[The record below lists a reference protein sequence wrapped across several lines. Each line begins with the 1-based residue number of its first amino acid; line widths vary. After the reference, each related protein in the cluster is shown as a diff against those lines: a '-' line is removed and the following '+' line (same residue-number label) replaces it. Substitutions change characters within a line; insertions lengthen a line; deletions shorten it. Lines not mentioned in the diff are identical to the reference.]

1 MIKQQ
6 MNSFNC
12 KGVANY
18 LFQSPSPMQ
27 SDLKCVSFL
36 SLDWQNTPSTNLYMR
51 NSQHN
56 PQGES
61 SEGCTLKKQQG
72 VSTVFYFISFF
83 CFISYYFNFF
93 HQAVKLR
100 YFGYIWS
107 VQHKIPLLQKK
118 KKITDC

>member
-36 SLDWQNTPSTNLYMR
+36 SLDWQNTPNTNLYMH

-61 SEGCTLKKQQG
+61 SEGCQLKKQQWF
-72 VSTVFYFISFF
+72 STVFYFISFF
-83 CFISYYFNFF
+83 FIIIII
-93 HQAVKLR
+93 
-100 YFGYIWS
+100 YIFTKHS
-107 VQHKIPLLQKK
+107 NSIIL
-118 KKITDC
+118 D